1 MKPIFITLLTLISL
15 FANPLRLQD
24 PRLSKPQE
32 EIITQFASIPSQSS
46 HIKIALMMPKKIIGR
61 YSVATI
67 DTVLAYLS
75 ARGGEFELEVFDCGD
90 EEEATIQEFYQT
102 IYSQD
107 FHFIIAIFTTKG
119 AYESTKLPLKIPL
132 YIPTVNKSQID
143 FDSNLT
149 PLLFFGGISYEDQI
163 NELLKFQSGTHMI
176 AYNDD
181 SPVGERL
188 SLLLEEKNPQIQEQ
202 TITNEIAATFS
213 KSRKTQEE
221 LIYQADV
228 FLNTPVVKTGLLLS
242 QIGYFRKKA
251 SSYLSTQINY
261 NPSLSILT
269 QQRDRENLYIANS
282 IGESDQKLI
291 EYASLLNSDLKY
303 DWVNYSTALGMEIF
317 YRLIYPESLAYFK
330 ESILDNQIQYLVKV
344 YQIDTKGFYEVQPP
358 HREIEEIEEIE
369 GVEGVEEAGEEV
381 ELENP

>member
-1 MKPIFITLLTLISL
+1 MKNLLILLLLSL
-15 FANPLRLQD
+15 CSFANPLQFQT
-24 PRLSKPQE
+24 PNLSKPQE
-32 EIITQFASIPSQSS
+32 EIISQFSNISPQSPL
-46 HIKIALMMPKKIIGR
+46 KIALMMPKKIIGR

-67 DTVLAYLS
+67 DTILAYLS
-75 ARGGEFELEVFDCGD
+75 ARGKDFEFEVFDCGD
-90 EEEATIQEFYQT
+90 EEEQSIQNIYQQ

-107 FHFIIAIFTTKG
+107 YQFIIAIFTTKG
-119 AYESTKLPLKIPL
+119 AYESSKLPLKIPL
-132 YIPTVNKSQID
+132 YIPTVNKTQID
-143 FDSNLT
+143 FNPSLS

-163 NELLKFQSGTHMI
+163 NELLKFQSGTHTI

-188 SLLLEEKNPQIQEQ
+188 SLLLQEKIPQIQEQ

-213 KSRKTQEE
+213 KSKKTQEE

-251 SSYLSTQINY
+251 SSFLSTQINY

-269 QQRDRENLYIANS
+269 QQRDRENLYIASS
-282 IGESDQKLI
+282 IGESDQKLN

-317 YRLIYPESLAYFK
+317 YRLIHPESLAYFK
-330 ESILDNQIQYLVKV
+330 ENILDNQMQYEVKI
-344 YQIDTKGFYEVQPP
+344 YQIDTKGFYEVKPP
-358 HREIEEIEEIE
+358 QRELEEVVGEEITGEEI
-369 GVEGVEEAGEEV
+369 
-381 ELENP
+381 LENP

>member
-1 MKPIFITLLTLISL
+1 MKKLLILSL
-15 FANPLRLQD
+15 LSLCSFANPLQFQT
-24 PRLSKPQE
+24 PNLSKPQE
-32 EIITQFASIPSQSS
+32 EIISQFSNISPQNPL
-46 HIKIALMMPKKIIGR
+46 KIALMMPKKIIGR

-67 DTVLAYLS
+67 DTILAYLS
-75 ARGGEFELEVFDCGD
+75 ARGKDFEFEVFDCGD
-90 EEEATIQEFYQT
+90 EEEQSIQNIYQQ

-107 FHFIIAIFTTKG
+107 YQFIIAIFTTKG
-119 AYESTKLPLKIPL
+119 AYESSKLPLKIPL
-132 YIPTVNKSQID
+132 YIPTVNKTQID
-143 FDSNLT
+143 FDPSLS

-163 NELLKFQSGTHMI
+163 NELLKFQNGTHTI

-188 SLLLEEKNPQIQEQ
+188 SLLLQEKIPQIQEQ

-213 KSRKTQEE
+213 KSKKTQEE

-251 SSYLSTQINY
+251 SSFLSTQINY

-317 YRLIYPESLAYFK
+317 YRLIHPESLAYFK
-330 ESILDNQIQYLVKV
+330 ENILDNQMQYEVKI
-344 YQIDTKGFYEVQPP
+344 YQIDTKGFYEVKAPQ
-358 HREIEEIEEIE
+358 RE
-369 GVEGVEEAGEEV
+369 VEEVKSEEV
-381 ELENP
+381 GNEEVLENP

>member
-1 MKPIFITLLTLISL
+1 MKKYLYPFLFTIPLLANSL
-15 FANPLRLQD
+15 QFYLPHF
-24 PRLSKPQE
+24 SKPQE
-32 EIITQFASIPSQSS
+32 EIIAQFTKSTHQESL
-46 HIKIALMMPKKIIGR
+46 KIALVMPKKIIGR

-67 DTVLAYLS
+67 DTILAYLS
-75 ARGGEFELEVFDCGD
+75 ARGKEFEFEVFDCGD
-90 EEEATIQEFYQT
+90 EEESSIQSTYQQVFSKD
-102 IYSQD
+102 Y
-107 FHFIIAIFTTKG
+107 HFMIAIFTTKG

-132 YIPTVNKSQID
+132 YIPTVHQAQID
-143 FDSNLT
+143 FTPSLS
-149 PLLFFGGISYEDQI
+149 PLLFFGGINYEDQI
-163 NELLKFQSGTHMI
+163 NELLKLQKGTHTI

-188 SLLLEEKNPQIQEQ
+188 SLILQEKVPQIQEQ

-213 KSRKTQEE
+213 KDKKNQEE
-221 LIYQADV
+221 LIYQANV

-251 SSYLSTQINY
+251 SVFLSTQINY

-282 IGESDQKLI
+282 IGVADQKLV

-317 YRLIYPESLAYFK
+317 YRLIYPESLIYFK
-330 ESILDNQIQYLVKV
+330 ENILDNQVQYKV
-344 YQIDTKGFYEVQPP
+344 RIYQINSKGFYEIQIPQSQ
-358 HREIEEIEEIE
+358 EEN
-369 GVEGVEEAGEEV
+369 
-381 ELENP
+381 LQNP

>member
-1 MKPIFITLLTLISL
+1 MKKLLILSL
-15 FANPLRLQD
+15 FSLCSFANPLQFQT
-24 PRLSKPQE
+24 PNLSKPQE
-32 EIITQFASIPSQSS
+32 EIISQFSNISPQSPL
-46 HIKIALMMPKKIIGR
+46 KIALMMPKKIIGR

-67 DTVLAYLS
+67 DTILAYLS
-75 ARGGEFELEVFDCGD
+75 ARGKDFEFEVFDCGD
-90 EEEATIQEFYQT
+90 EEEQSIQDT
-102 IYSQD
+102 YSKISNNN
-107 FHFIIAIFTTKG
+107 FNFIIAILTIKG
-119 AYESTKLPLKIPL
+119 AFESTKLSLTIPL
-132 YIPTVNKSQID
+132 YIPTVNRFQLQNHDTS
-143 FDSNLT
+143 LT

-163 NELLKFQSGTHMI
+163 NELLKFQSGTHTI

-188 SLLLEEKNPQIQEQ
+188 SLLLQEKIPQIQEQ

-213 KSRKTQEE
+213 KSKKTQEE

-251 SSYLSTQINY
+251 SSFLSTQINY

-269 QQRDRENLYIANS
+269 QQRDRENLYIASS

-317 YRLIYPESLAYFK
+317 YRLIHPESLAYFK
-330 ESILDNQIQYLVKV
+330 ENILDNQMQYQVKI
-344 YQIDTKGFYEVQPP
+344 YQIDTKGFYEVKAPQ
-358 HREIEEIEEIE
+358 RE
-369 GVEGVEEAGEEV
+369 VEEVVGEETASEEV
-381 ELENP
+381 LENP

>member
-1 MKPIFITLLTLISL
+1 MKNLLILLLLSL
-15 FANPLRLQD
+15 CSFANPLQFQT
-24 PRLSKPQE
+24 PNLSKPQE
-32 EIITQFASIPSQSS
+32 EIISQFSNISPQSPL
-46 HIKIALMMPKKIIGR
+46 KIALMMPKKIIGR

-67 DTVLAYLS
+67 DTILAYLS
-75 ARGGEFELEVFDCGD
+75 ARGKDFEFEVFDCGD
-90 EEEATIQEFYQT
+90 EEEQSIQNIYQQ

-107 FHFIIAIFTTKG
+107 YQFIIAIFTTKG
-119 AYESTKLPLKIPL
+119 AYESSKLPLKIPL
-132 YIPTVNKSQID
+132 YIPTVNKTQID
-143 FDSNLT
+143 FDLSLS

-163 NELLKFQSGTHMI
+163 NELLKFQSGTHTI

-188 SLLLEEKNPQIQEQ
+188 SLLLQEKIPQIQEQ

-213 KSRKTQEE
+213 KSKKTQEE

-251 SSYLSTQINY
+251 SSFLSTQINY

-269 QQRDRENLYIANS
+269 QQRDRENLYIASS
-282 IGESDQKLI
+282 IGESDQKLN

-317 YRLIYPESLAYFK
+317 YRLIHPESLAYFK
-330 ESILDNQIQYLVKV
+330 ENILDNQMQYEVKI
-344 YQIDTKGFYEVQPP
+344 YQIDTKGFYEVKPP
-358 HREIEEIEEIE
+358 QRE
-369 GVEGVEEAGEEV
+369 VEEVVGEEV
-381 ELENP
+381 GSEEVLENP

>member
-1 MKPIFITLLTLISL
+1 MKKLLILLLLSL
-15 FANPLRLQD
+15 CSFANPLQFQT
-24 PRLSKPQE
+24 PNLSKPQE
-32 EIITQFASIPSQSS
+32 EIISQFSNISPQSPL
-46 HIKIALMMPKKIIGR
+46 KIALMMPKKIIGR

-67 DTVLAYLS
+67 DTILAYLS
-75 ARGGEFELEVFDCGD
+75 ARGKDFEFEVFDCGD
-90 EEEATIQEFYQT
+90 EEEQSIQNIYQQ

-107 FHFIIAIFTTKG
+107 YQFIIAIFTTKG
-119 AYESTKLPLKIPL
+119 AYESSKLPLKIPL
-132 YIPTVNKSQID
+132 YIPTVNKTQID
-143 FDSNLT
+143 FDPSLS

-163 NELLKFQSGTHMI
+163 NELLKFQSGTHTI

-188 SLLLEEKNPQIQEQ
+188 SLLLQEKIPQIQEQ

-213 KSRKTQEE
+213 KSKKTQEE

-251 SSYLSTQINY
+251 SSFLSTQINY

-269 QQRDRENLYIANS
+269 QQRDRENLYIASS

-317 YRLIYPESLAYFK
+317 YRLIHPESLAYFK
-330 ESILDNQIQYLVKV
+330 ENILDNQMQYGVKI
-344 YQIDTKGFYEVQPP
+344 YQIDTKGFYEVKPP
-358 HREIEEIEEIE
+358 QREIEEVMSKE
-369 GVEGVEEAGEEV
+369 VRSEEV
-381 ELENP
+381 LENP

>member
-1 MKPIFITLLTLISL
+1 MKALFIILLTLISL
-15 FANPLRLQD
+15 SANPLNLQD

-32 EIITQFASIPSQSS
+32 EIIAQFGNIPTKSS
-46 HIKIALMMPKKIIGR
+46 SLKIALMMPKKIIGR

-67 DTVLAYLS
+67 DTILAYLS
-75 ARGGEFELEVFDCGD
+75 ARGGDFELEVFDCGD
-90 EEEATIQEFYQT
+90 EEESSIKSFYQQ

-119 AYESTKLPLKIPL
+119 AYESTKLSLKIPL
-132 YIPTVNKSQID
+132 YIPTVNKTQID
-143 FDSNLT
+143 FDPSLS

-163 NELLKFQSGTHMI
+163 NELLKFQSGTHTI

-188 SLLLEEKNPQIQEQ
+188 SLLLQEKIPQIQEQ

-242 QIGYFRKKA
+242 QIGYFKKKA
-251 SSYLSTQINY
+251 SSFLSTQINY
-261 NPSLSILT
+261 NPSLGILT

-282 IGESDQKLI
+282 IGEADQKLI

-317 YRLIYPESLAYFK
+317 YRLVHPESLAYFK
-330 ESILDNQIQYLVKV
+330 ENILDNQMQYQVKI
-344 YQIDTKGFYEVQPP
+344 YQIDTKGFYEVKPP
-358 HREIEEIEEIE
+358 QREYEEL
-369 GVEGVEEAGEEV
+369 GEEMG
-381 ELENP
+381 LENP

>member
-1 MKPIFITLLTLISL
+1 MKKLLILLLFSL
-15 FANPLRLQD
+15 CSFANPLQFQT
-24 PRLSKPQE
+24 PNLSKPQE
-32 EIITQFASIPSQSS
+32 EIISQFSNISPQSPL
-46 HIKIALMMPKKIIGR
+46 KIALMMPKKIIGR

-67 DTVLAYLS
+67 DTILAYLS
-75 ARGGEFELEVFDCGD
+75 ARGKDFEFEVFDCGD
-90 EEEATIQEFYQT
+90 EEEQSIQNIYQQ

-107 FHFIIAIFTTKG
+107 YQFIIAIFTTKG
-119 AYESTKLPLKIPL
+119 AYESSKLPLKIPL
-132 YIPTVNKSQID
+132 YIPTVNKTQID
-143 FDSNLT
+143 FDPSLS

-163 NELLKFQSGTHMI
+163 NELLKFQSGTHTI

-188 SLLLEEKNPQIQEQ
+188 SLLLQEKIPQIQEQ

-213 KSRKTQEE
+213 KSKKTQEE

-251 SSYLSTQINY
+251 SSFLSTQINY

-269 QQRDRENLYIANS
+269 QQRDRENLYIASS
-282 IGESDQKLI
+282 IGESDQKLV

-317 YRLIYPESLAYFK
+317 YRLIHPESLAYFK
-330 ESILDNQIQYLVKV
+330 ENILDNQMQYQVKI
-344 YQIDTKGFYEVQPP
+344 YQIDTKGFYEVKAPQ
-358 HREIEEIEEIE
+358 RE
-369 GVEGVEEAGEEV
+369 AEEV
-381 ELENP
+381 VAEEVGSEEVLENP

>member
-1 MKPIFITLLTLISL
+1 MKKLLIIFLYSL
-15 FANPLRLQD
+15 YSFANPLQLQT
-24 PRLSKPQE
+24 PNLSKPQE
-32 EIITQFASIPSQSS
+32 EIIAQFSSISPQSPL
-46 HIKIALMMPKKIIGR
+46 KIALMMPKKIIGR

-67 DTVLAYLS
+67 DTILAYLS
-75 ARGGEFELEVFDCGD
+75 ARGKDFEFEVFDCGD
-90 EEEATIQEFYQT
+90 EEEQSIQNIYQQ

-107 FHFIIAIFTTKG
+107 YQFIIAIFTTKG
-119 AYESTKLPLKIPL
+119 AYESSKLPLKIPL
-132 YIPTVNKSQID
+132 YIPTVNKTQID
-143 FDSNLT
+143 FDPSLS

-163 NELLKFQSGTHMI
+163 NELLKFQSGTHAI

-188 SLLLEEKNPQIQEQ
+188 SLLLQEKVPQIQEQ

-213 KSRKTQEE
+213 KSKKTQEE

-251 SSYLSTQINY
+251 SSFLSTQINY

-269 QQRDRENLYIANS
+269 QQRDRENLYIASS

-317 YRLIYPESLAYFK
+317 YRLIHPESLAYFK
-330 ESILDNQIQYLVKV
+330 ENILDNQMQYEVKV
-344 YQIDTKGFYEVQPP
+344 YQIDTKGFYEVKAPQ
-358 HREIEEIEEIE
+358 RESKEAMSEEMT
-369 GVEGVEEAGEEV
+369 GKEV
-381 ELENP
+381 LENP

>member
-1 MKPIFITLLTLISL
+1 MKKLLILLLFSL
-15 FANPLRLQD
+15 CSFANPLQFQT
-24 PRLSKPQE
+24 PNLSKPQE
-32 EIITQFASIPSQSS
+32 EIISQFSNISPQSPL
-46 HIKIALMMPKKIIGR
+46 KIALMMPKKIIGR

-67 DTVLAYLS
+67 DTILAYLS
-75 ARGGEFELEVFDCGD
+75 ARGKDFEFEVFDCGD
-90 EEEATIQEFYQT
+90 EEEQSIQNIYQQ

-107 FHFIIAIFTTKG
+107 YQFIIAIFTTKG
-119 AYESTKLPLKIPL
+119 AYESSKLPLKIPL
-132 YIPTVNKSQID
+132 YIPTVNKTQID
-143 FDSNLT
+143 FDPSLS

-163 NELLKFQSGTHMI
+163 NELLKFQSGTHTI

-188 SLLLEEKNPQIQEQ
+188 SLLLQEKIPQIQEQ

-213 KSRKTQEE
+213 KSKKTQEE

-251 SSYLSTQINY
+251 SSFLSTQINY

-269 QQRDRENLYIANS
+269 QQRDRENLYIASS

-317 YRLIYPESLAYFK
+317 YRLIHPESLAYFK
-330 ESILDNQIQYLVKV
+330 ENILDNQMQYQVKI
-344 YQIDTKGFYEVQPP
+344 YQIDTKGFYEVKAPQ
-358 HREIEEIEEIE
+358 REVEEI
-369 GVEGVEEAGEEV
+369 VGEEV
-381 ELENP
+381 GSEEILENP

>member
-1 MKPIFITLLTLISL
+1 MKKLLILLLLSL
-15 FANPLRLQD
+15 CSFANPLHFQT
-24 PRLSKPQE
+24 PNLSKPQE
-32 EIITQFASIPSQSS
+32 EIISQFSNISPQGPL
-46 HIKIALMMPKKIIGR
+46 KIALMMPKKIIGR

-67 DTVLAYLS
+67 DTILAYLS
-75 ARGGEFELEVFDCGD
+75 ARGKDFEFEVFDCGD
-90 EEEATIQEFYQT
+90 EEEQSIQNIYQQ

-107 FHFIIAIFTTKG
+107 YQFIIAIFTTKG
-119 AYESTKLPLKIPL
+119 AYESSKLPLKIPL
-132 YIPTVNKSQID
+132 YIPTVNKTQID
-143 FDSNLT
+143 FDPSLS

-163 NELLKFQSGTHMI
+163 NELLKFQSGTHTI

-188 SLLLEEKNPQIQEQ
+188 SLLLQEKIPQVQEQ

-213 KSRKTQEE
+213 KSKKTQEE

-251 SSYLSTQINY
+251 SSFLSTQINY

-269 QQRDRENLYIANS
+269 QQRDRENLYIASS
-282 IGESDQKLI
+282 IGESDQKLV

-317 YRLIYPESLAYFK
+317 YRLIHPESLVYFK
-330 ESILDNQIQYLVKV
+330 ENILDNQMQYQVKI
-344 YQIDTKGFYEVQPP
+344 YQIDTKGFYEVKAPQ
-358 HREIEEIEEIE
+358 RE
-369 GVEGVEEAGEEV
+369 VEGVVGEETTSEEV
-381 ELENP
+381 LENP

>member
-1 MKPIFITLLTLISL
+1 MKKLLILLLLSFYS
-15 FANPLRLQD
+15 FANPLQFQT
-24 PRLSKPQE
+24 PNLSKPQE
-32 EIITQFASIPSQSS
+32 EIISQFSNISPQSPL
-46 HIKIALMMPKKIIGR
+46 KIALMMPKKIIGR

-67 DTVLAYLS
+67 DTILAYLS
-75 ARGGEFELEVFDCGD
+75 ARGKDFEFEVFDCGD
-90 EEEATIQEFYQT
+90 EEEQSIQNIYQQ

-107 FHFIIAIFTTKG
+107 YQFIIAIFTTKG
-119 AYESTKLPLKIPL
+119 AYESSKLPLKIPL
-132 YIPTVNKSQID
+132 YIPTVNKTQID
-143 FDSNLT
+143 FDPSLS

-163 NELLKFQSGTHMI
+163 NELLKFQSGTHTI

-188 SLLLEEKNPQIQEQ
+188 SLLLQEKIPQIQEQ

-213 KSRKTQEE
+213 KSKKTQEE

-251 SSYLSTQINY
+251 SGFLSTQINY

-269 QQRDRENLYIANS
+269 QQRERENLYIASS

-317 YRLIYPESLAYFK
+317 YRLIHPESLAYFK
-330 ESILDNQIQYLVKV
+330 ENILDNQMQYQVKI
-344 YQIDTKGFYEVQPP
+344 YQIDTKGFYEVKAPQ
-358 HREIEEIEEIE
+358 RE
-369 GVEGVEEAGEEV
+369 VEEVVGEETAS
-381 ELENP
+381 EEALENP

>member
-1 MKPIFITLLTLISL
+1 MKNFFYLLLL
-15 FANPLRLQD
+15 ALPLLANPLKLQS
-24 PRLSKPQE
+24 PHFSKPQE
-32 EIITQFASIPSQSS
+32 EIITQFSKIPDQTP
-46 HIKIALMMPKKIIGR
+46 IKIALMMPKKIIGR

-67 DTVLAYLS
+67 DTILAYLS
-75 ARGGEFELEVFDCGD
+75 ARGREFEFEVFDCGD
-90 EEEATIQEFYQT
+90 EEEESIQSIYQQ

-107 FHFIIAIFTTKG
+107 FHFVIAIFTTKG

-132 YIPTVNKSQID
+132 YIPTVNHSQID
-143 FDSNLT
+143 FNPTSS

-163 NELLKFQSGTHMI
+163 NKLLKLQSGTHTI

-188 SLLLEEKNPQIQEQ
+188 SLILQEKIPQIQEQ

-213 KSRKTQEE
+213 KSKKTQEE

-242 QIGYFRKKA
+242 QIGYFKKKA
-251 SSYLSTQINY
+251 STFLSTQINY

-269 QQRDRENLYIANS
+269 QQRDRENLYIASS
-282 IGESDQKLI
+282 IGVADQKLV
-291 EYASLLNSDLKY
+291 EYSSLLNSDLKY

-317 YRLIYPESLAYFK
+317 YRIMYPESLAYFK
-330 ESILDNQIQYLVKV
+330 ENILDNQVQYEVKL
-344 YQIDTKGFYEVQPP
+344 YQIDSKGFYEVKPP
-358 HREIEEIEEIE
+358 QSEEEPKS
-369 GVEGVEEAGEEV
+369 EV
-381 ELENP
+381 LENP